1 MKKAF
6 TLIELLVVIAV
17 IGILAAM
24 VLVGLQGARAKARDA
39 ERKSDLRSLKAAV
52 ETSFSDAITDVK
64 TAEHYP
70 IAATAVVV
78 NSANTGWLTTNNY
91 IKSMPDDPSG
101 SSHNQ
106 YLYQTD
112 ATGDN
117 YVLFADLENNN
128 DGDKPSGASTV
139 GATPEGYDYWV
150 QND

>member
-1 MKKAF
+1 MKRAF

-39 ERKSDLRSLKAAV
+39 ERKSDLRSLKAAI
-52 ETSFSDAITDVK
+52 ETSFSDTITGVK

-78 NSANTGWLTTNNY
+78 NSTNVGWLTANNY
-91 IKSMPDDPSG
+91 IKTIPADPSG

-112 ATGDN
+112 AAGDN
-117 YVLFADLENNN
+117 YVLYADLENNN
-128 DGDKPSGASTV
+128 DGDIPSGSSTV
-139 GATPEGYDYWV
+139 GVTPSGYDYWV

>member
-70 IAATAVVV
+70 IATVAVAV
-78 NSANTGWLTTNNY
+78 NADNTGWLTANNY
-91 IKSMPDDPSG
+91 IKTLPADPSG
-101 SSHNQ
+101 ASRNQ

-128 DGDKPSGASTV
+128 DGDIPSGASDV
-139 GATPEGYDYWV
+139 GATPENYDYWV

>member
-1 MKKAF
+1 MKRAF

-52 ETSFSDAITDVK
+52 ETSFSDTIASVK
-64 TAEHYP
+64 EAEHYP
-70 IAATAVVV
+70 IEATAIEV
-78 NSANTGWLTTNNY
+78 NSANMAWLTDNSY
-91 IKSMPDDPSG
+91 IKTIPADPSG

-128 DGDKPSGASTV
+128 DGDIPSGDSTV
-139 GATPEGYDYWV
+139 GATPTDYDYWI